1 MVKGEPGKNR
11 RNLIMKTILFA
22 GGTSLLANS
31 WTRNLENDFNYVISV
46 HKRKLKDKNIKT
58 ISLNYSNPVK
68 ISDQLKNNNVQI
80 LINCIGLTVVEECRK
95 FPKKALKANTI
106 IPKIL
111 AKACKEAKVKFVHIS
126 TDHLYNGDKS
136 FYSEKDK
143 KSPLN
148 KYAET
153 KSIAEDEILRENKN
167 SLIIRTNFFGW
178 GPSYKNSFSDR
189 ILNHIETKR
198 KIKLFADV
206 YFTPISI
213 EELKKQIFDLVSLG
227 AKGVFNV

>member
-95 FPKKALKANTI
+95 FPKKL
-106 IPKIL
+106 
-111 AKACKEAKVKFVHIS
+111 S
-126 TDHLYNGDKS
+126 
-136 FYSEKDK
+136 
-143 KSPLN
+143 
-148 KYAET
+148 
-153 KSIAEDEILRENKN
+153 
-167 SLIIRTNFFGW
+167 
-178 GPSYKNSFSDR
+178 
-189 ILNHIETKR
+189 
-198 KIKLFADV
+198 
-206 YFTPISI
+206 
-213 EELKKQIFDLVSLG
+213 KQIQLSLKYLRKPVKRQKLSLSIYQLITYIMG
-227 AKGVFNV
+227 